1 MLCGRG
7 AVERM
12 STILRSTSYVALA
25 IIIGGCFGGTT
36 LPEYPPL
43 TSQVREI
50 REQGHRALEQGDAS
64 RALRILEAS
73 QELAESLDDRRGLAL
88 IMNDLGEATL
98 LSQQGADVS
107 QAGDYYRVAY
117 SISLSEE
124 DRSLQADS
132 LTGLGH
138 VAHLEADNEAAQ
150 SYYDE
155 ALGLY
160 RDLNNPHGEAVI
172 LNNMGLLLQ
181 SQNDFGAARTHYEKA
196 LELNI
201 SLNERR
207 GQASNLTNLGSVF
220 EAHGQVDDAR
230 NAYTQALAFDKQI
243 EDRDAIA
250 HDLLNIARVLDHD
263 GQEAVAMP
271 FYHRAYRA
279 FRALGRDEDTLTVL
293 RRLVSLS
300 QAHNEESAASDYE
313 AELNALVY
321 SQGELP
327 LR

>member
-1 MLCGRG
+1 MWL
-7 AVERM
+7 AV
-12 STILRSTSYVALA
+12 
-25 IIIGGCFGGTT
+25 IIGGCFGGTT
-36 LPEYPPL
+36 VPEYPPL

-50 REQGHRALEQGDAS
+50 REQGQRALAQGDAA
-64 RALRILEAS
+64 RALRILEVS
-73 QELAESLDDRRGLAL
+73 RELAESLDDRRGLAL
-88 IMNDLGEATL
+88 VMHDLGEATL
-98 LSQQGADVS
+98 LLQGTQDVS
-107 QAGDYYRVAY
+107 QAGDYYRAAY
-117 SISLSEE
+117 SIALSEE
-124 DRSLQADS
+124 DRPLQADS

-138 VAHLEADNEAAQ
+138 VAHLDADNQAAQ

-160 RDLNNPHGEAVI
+160 RDLNHLHGEAVI

-181 SQNDFGAARTHYEKA
+181 HQNDFGAAQTRYEKA
-196 LELNI
+196 LELNV

-230 NAYTQALAFDKQI
+230 NAYTQALALDKQI

-263 GQEAVAMP
+263 GQEAEAMP

-279 FRALGRDEDTLTVL
+279 FRALERDEETLTVL
-293 RRLVSLS
+293 RRLVSLA

-313 AELNALVY
+313 TELNDLVHF
-321 SQGELP
+321 QGELP
-327 LR
+327 SR